1 MIRRPPR
8 STRTDTLFPYTTL
21 FRSFIASWSRHK
33 SVRVR
38 EWCQPPRTK
47 TQRTKVSIDTRRAS
61 NMNDTSISE
70 QDQRR
75 KRWLIIFQLVT
86 YGDLLGLFL
95 VQLYMLSH
103 REWYEETPMT
113 ATPFRS
119 GKIGR
124 AHV

>member
-75 KRWLIIFQLVT
+75 KR
-86 YGDLLGLFL
+86 
-95 VQLYMLSH
+95 S
-103 REWYEETPMT
+103 EEHTSELQSLMRISY
-113 ATPFRS
+113 AVFRLHKKS
-119 GKIGR
+119 TNTLNHILDQPRVNK
-124 AHV
+124 H